1 MNTMFWVL
9 WGFIAIVCVL
19 VALTLRK
26 ENDQTPR
33 REILRAVESSGKMG
47 VAERSFLWVFS
58 WLDTRFRLQDYWAM
72 SRDTFYTMHRQLPLT
87 HAEKYKLKIIW
98 YWYPLYCLGG
108 ISFLAFIILVL
119 TGTVLGIYY
128 VPGGDLELD
137 PTPAYASMEFIM
149 LELPF
154 GYIIRSIHHWA
165 THFMVAAVFLHMCR
179 VYFTGAY
186 RNPRELNWLIGVGLM
201 FFTIFFGYSGYL
213 LPWDA
218 LAFGAAT
225 IGIAMAAATPLIGP
239 QVATLMFGGTSLS
252 GATVTRMYFIH
263 VFILPVIV
271 TTLIIVHL
279 FIVWV
284 QGIAEPH

>member
-1 MNTMFWVL
+1 
-9 WGFIAIVCVL
+9 
-19 VALTLRK
+19 
-26 ENDQTPR
+26 
-33 REILRAVESSGKMG
+33 
-47 VAERSFLWVFS
+47 
-58 WLDTRFRLQDYWAM
+58 M
-72 SRDTFYTMHRQLPLT
+72 SRDSFYTMHRQLPLT

-108 ISFLAFIILVL
+108 ISFLAFIILVI

-137 PTPAYASMEFIM
+137 PTPAYASMQFIM

-154 GYIIRSIHHWA
+154 GYIIRSVHHWA
-165 THFMVAAVFLHMCR
+165 THFMVASVFLHMCR

-225 IGIAMAAATPLIGP
+225 IGINMAAATPLVGP

-263 VFILPVIV
+263 VFILPVLV
-271 TTLIIVHL
+271 TALIMIHL

>member
-1 MNTMFWVL
+1 MP
-9 WGFIAIVCVL
+9 
-19 VALTLRK
+19 RK
-26 ENDQTPR
+26 
-33 REILRAVESSGKMG
+33 EILRAVESTGKLG
-47 VAERSFLWVFS
+47 LVEKSFLWVFS
-58 WLDTRFRLQDYWAM
+58 WLDTRFRVQDYWAM
-72 SRDTFYTMHRQLPLT
+72 SRDSYHSMHRQMPLT
-87 HAEKYKLKIIW
+87 HAEKYKLRIIW

-108 ISFLAFIILVL
+108 ISFLAFIILVI
-119 TGTVLGIYY
+119 TGTILGIYY
-128 VPGGDLELD
+128 VPGGEGD
-137 PTPAYASMEFIM
+137 PTPAYSSMEFIM
-149 LELPF
+149 TQLPF
-154 GYIIRSIHHWA
+154 GYIIRSIHHWT

-213 LPWDA
+213 LPWDS

-225 IGIAMAAATPLIGP
+225 IGINMANSTPLIGP
-239 QVATLMFGGTSLS
+239 WVASAMFGGTSLS
-252 GATVTRMYFIH
+252 YQTVTRMYFLH

-271 TTLIIVHL
+271 TGLIIVHL